1 MKCGTSSE
9 FWSCRWKVPSA
20 LLWLT
25 VTESEMATIRALG
38 NAISLL
44 VDDVIMKGSTV
55 TLMSL
60 ITGVL
65 IVVVE
70 VIRSVDV
77 DDVVDVSL
85 IVCES
90 LIRFDAFSWI
100 IVTWVALSI
109 VSDTNESAIWIKRV
123 NQWNWLTGSI

>member
-1 MKCGTSSE
+1 
-9 FWSCRWKVPSA
+9 
-20 LLWLT
+20 
-25 VTESEMATIRALG
+25 MATIRALG
-38 NAISLL
+38 SAISLL

-90 LIRFDAFSWI
+90 LIRFDAFS
-100 IVTWVALSI
+100 
-109 VSDTNESAIWIKRV
+109 
-123 NQWNWLTGSI
+123 

>member
-1 MKCGTSSE
+1 
-9 FWSCRWKVPSA
+9 
-20 LLWLT
+20 
-25 VTESEMATIRALG
+25 MATIRALG

-65 IVVVE
+65 IVAVE

-90 LIRFDAFSWI
+90 LIRFDAFS
-100 IVTWVALSI
+100 
-109 VSDTNESAIWIKRV
+109 
-123 NQWNWLTGSI
+123 